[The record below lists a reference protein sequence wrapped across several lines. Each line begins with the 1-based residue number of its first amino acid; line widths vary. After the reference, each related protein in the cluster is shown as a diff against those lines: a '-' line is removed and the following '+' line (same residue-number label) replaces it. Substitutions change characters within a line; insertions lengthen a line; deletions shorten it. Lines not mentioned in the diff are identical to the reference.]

1 MPRLTFSAPATRD
14 IWPII
19 MMRIVCLFFRP
30 FTMGLFNSSAQ
41 QQQRA
46 QMMLQLE
53 VELQATTELYSK
65 CAPRRLTAV
74 LPQSGLPA
82 RPTAAGRVLTRR
94 ATYLRS
100 ASWLFW
106 GWRRVSGW
114 RSTATTSASIANT
127 PKASSR
133 YVRAHVPRC
142 MVYAACTVD
151 AVCYI
156 HRACYMLH
164 TPFMP

>member
-1 MPRLTFSAPATRD
+1 
-14 IWPII
+14 
-19 MMRIVCLFFRP
+19 
-30 FTMGLFNSSAQ
+30 MGLFNSSAQ

-46 QMMLQLE
+46 QMMLQVE

-106 GWRRVSGW
+106 GGGVYQAGAALLRQVHQSQIPRRRAHG
-114 RSTATTSASIANT
+114 T
-127 PKASSR
+127 
-133 YVRAHVPRC
+133 YVRTFHGAWC
-142 MVYAACTVD
+142 
-151 AVCYI
+151 
-156 HRACYMLH
+156 MLH
-164 TPFMP
+164 ALWMLCATYTVLAICCIHLSCRSLRFACFLPRQGNGDLSIPL

>member
-1 MPRLTFSAPATRD
+1 MQRLTFSAPATRD

-19 MMRIVCLFFRP
+19 MIRIVCLFFTP
-30 FTMGLFNSSAQ
+30 FMGLFNNTAQ

-106 GWRRVSGW
+106 GGGVYQAGAALLRQVHQSQIPRRRAHG
-114 RSTATTSASIANT
+114 T
-127 PKASSR
+127 
-133 YVRAHVPRC
+133 YVRTFHGAWCILHALWMLC
-142 MVYAACTVD
+142 ATYN
-151 AVCYI
+151 
-156 HRACYMLH
+156 RACYMLH
-164 TPFMP
+164 APFMP